1 MPSRL
6 AKALPRLRC
15 RGDRLGRPAV
25 RVLDLFKRADEYLA
39 VADVAGLVELDDG
52 VDQLGDRLVR
62 DQADEHALRQ
72 IGHVAF
78 AGLGGASQ
86 VAEAALPSP
95 AAGALVG
102 HGLAA
107 EAVGD

>member
-15 RGDRLGRPAV
+15 RGDRLGRPVV
-25 RVLDLFKRADEYLA
+25 RALDLFKRADEYLA

-52 VDQLGDRLVR
+52 VDQRRHRLVR
-62 DQADEHALRQ
+62 DKADEHTLRQ

-95 AAGALVG
+95 AGEAGGGA
-102 HGLAA
+102 GLDA
-107 EAVGD
+107 ERV